1 MKIMPKTREQN
12 LQIKEE
18 RRNSI
23 LVSSLYL
30 FAFNGYGAVNI
41 DDVTKAAKCSHGL
54 FYHYFNNK
62 EELFHAV
69 MHELVEEKAK
79 KLQEGLDLNQRAKF
93 AISDIITHILDGLKS
108 SDDNLVC
115 VLHLLFILHL
125 EKDNIPKPIDKN
137 IKLKKPIKL
146 YDALYGLIQRGQEEG
161 DLLPGNPKIYTITIL
176 SLINGLTY
184 NRLCIGQKKF
194 ICPDATTVM
203 NILIKK

>member
-23 LVSSLYL
+23 LVNSLYL
-30 FAFNGYGAVNI
+30 FAFKGYGGVNV

-54 FYHYFNNK
+54 FYHYFDNK

-79 KLQEGLDLNQRAKF
+79 KLQQGLDLTQRAKF
-93 AISDIITHILDGLKS
+93 AVNDIISHLIEGLKS
-108 SDDNLVC
+108 NDDHLVC
-115 VLHLLFILHL
+115 VLYLLFNLHL
-125 EKDNIPKPIDKN
+125 EKDNIPKPIDKD
-137 IKLKKPIKL
+137 IKRKKPVKL
-146 YDALYGLIQRGQEEG
+146 FDALYALIEKGQADG
-161 DLLPGNPKIYTITIL
+161 DFLPGNPKIYAITIL

-184 NRLCIGQKKF
+184 NRLCLEQKKF
-194 ICPDATTVM
+194 ICPDASIVM